1 MIAARWGVGSDP
13 VVVKNAVVV
22 VKNVVVVVK
31 NVVVVVKNGEVH
43 FF

>member
-1 MIAARWGVGSDP
+1 MIAARWGAESDP
-13 VVVKNAVVV
+13 L
-22 VKNVVVVVK
+22 VVK